1 MQTLA
6 SLTGP
11 STIYRTQF
19 AIKAFGT
26 IAKLVVRLFRFFGGG
41 APVSSFFIFTFKSLL
56 SRPIT
61 KHVTFFFLLFQ
72 EVPLT

>member
-26 IAKLVVRLFRFFGGG
+26 IAKLVVRLFRFLGGG
-41 APVSSFFIFTFKSLL
+41 HQLAASL
-56 SRPIT
+56 
-61 KHVTFFFLLFQ
+61 FLLLNHF
-72 EVPLT
+72 